1 MDVSISRL
9 QLLRHTP
16 MPVCEHALQLSAFFL
31 LLASLL
37 TACVTD
43 RNDVNSDNLPDAST
57 DWSRDILHTSLN
69 IDLQTMTGIAD
80 LVLSGSLLSSAASFE
95 IGDLTI
101 TSIVSN
107 GDQLKF
113 NVTQGQLDVGIP
125 LSAEPQTITIEYYF
139 NLHDNFDGILASGVT
154 FTWPYHCGNIF
165 PCKSQPAE
173 GSGFELVVNGIPDGE
188 ISIHPE
194 LITADAPSYMLAWA
208 VGEYDYSMLGVTAN
222 GTEVGV
228 YYFPDEEES
237 ALNGT
242 RYLRDVFDWFEQ
254 TYGQY
259 PFGEKVASVSV
270 RWPAGGFG
278 GLEHHP
284 FWHIAGESLNDPV
297 VHAHEASHGWFGN
310 GVRIGCWEDFVLSE
324 GIASYLAARALNEVA
339 GEEYGNQIWVS
350 YENKL
355 DLLQNSDENKIAWP
369 EGCNEIDIL
378 EDGLYGAAPY
388 MKGAFFFK
396 HLEYKLGKDVL
407 DRLLRDFFIMNSGHA
422 VNMQMLITAIK
433 EGSTYDPTVC
443 AQSWLRMESVVEAN
457 ACIY

>member
-1 MDVSISRL
+1 MDVSTGRSPYI
-9 QLLRHTP
+9 RHMPT
-16 MPVCEHALQLSAFFL
+16 PVCERALQLSVFFL

-43 RNDVNSDNLPDAST
+43 RSDAGGDDLPDAST

-69 IDLQTMTGIAD
+69 IDLETMTGIAD

-101 TSIVSN
+101 INVVSD

-113 NVTQGQLDVGIP
+113 NAKLGQLDVGVP
-125 LSAEPQTITIEYYF
+125 LSVGPQTITIEYYL
-139 NLHDNFDGILASGVT
+139 NLHHNFDGILDSGVT
-154 FTWPYHCGNIF
+154 FTWPYYCGNIF

-173 GSGFELVVNGIPDGE
+173 GSGFELVVSGIPDSE
-188 ISIHPE
+188 ISIYPE
-194 LITADAPSYMLAWA
+194 LITTDAPSYMLAWA
-208 VGEYDYSMLGVTAN
+208 VGDYDYSMLGITAN

-228 YYFPDEEES
+228 YYFPDEAEK

-242 RYLRDVFDWFEQ
+242 RYLRDVFDWYEQ
-254 TYGQY
+254 TYGDY
-259 PFGEKVASVSV
+259 LFGEKVASVSV
-270 RWPAGGFG
+270 KWPAGGFG
-278 GLEHHP
+278 GMEHHP

-339 GEEYGNQIWVS
+339 GEEYGNQIWQS
-350 YENKL
+350 YESRL
-355 DLLQNSDENKIAWP
+355 DLLQNSNENKIAWP

-378 EDGLYGAAPY
+378 EDGLFGIAPY
-388 MKGAFFFK
+388 MKGAFFMR
-396 HLEYKLGKDVL
+396 HIEATLGRDVF
-407 DRLLRDFFIMNSGHA
+407 DRLLRDFYNANAGRTA
-422 VNMQMLITAIK
+422 NMQMLLSMIK
-433 EGSTYDPTVC
+433 EIGDYDPTAC
-443 AQSWLRMESVVEAN
+443 AEAWLRMVTVPDTDT
-457 ACIY
+457 CTY

>member
-1 MDVSISRL
+1 MDVSTSRSPY
-9 QLLRHTP
+9 LRYMPT
-16 MPVCEHALQLSAFFL
+16 PVCERALQLSVFFL
-31 LLASLL
+31 LLTSLL

-43 RNDVNSDNLPDAST
+43 RSDAGGDDLPDAST

-69 IDLQTMTGIAD
+69 IDLETMTGIAD

-101 TSIVSN
+101 INVVSD

-113 NVTQGQLDVGIP
+113 NAKLGQLDVGIP
-125 LSAEPQTITIEYYF
+125 LSVGPQTITIEYYL
-139 NLHDNFDGILASGVT
+139 NLHDNFDGILDSGVT
-154 FTWPYHCGNIF
+154 FTWPYYCGNIF

-173 GSGFELVVNGIPDGE
+173 GSGFELVVSGIPDGD
-188 ISIHPE
+188 ISIYPE

-208 VGEYDYSMLGVTAN
+208 VGDYDYSMLGITAN

-228 YYFPDEEES
+228 YYFPDEAEK

-242 RYLRDVFDWFEQ
+242 RYLRDVFDWYEQ
-254 TYGQY
+254 TYGDY
-259 PFGEKVASVSV
+259 LFGEKVASVSV
-270 RWPAGGFG
+270 KWPAGGFG

-339 GEEYGNQIWVS
+339 GEEYGNQIWQS
-350 YENKL
+350 YENRL
-355 DLLQNSDENKIAWP
+355 DLLQNSNENKIAWP

-396 HLEYKLGKDVL
+396 HLEYKLGKEVL
-407 DRLLRDFFIMNSGHA
+407 DRLLRNFFSVNSGHA

-433 EGSTYDPTVC
+433 EGSTYDPTAC
-443 AQSWLRMESVVEAN
+443 AQAWLRMESIVDTD